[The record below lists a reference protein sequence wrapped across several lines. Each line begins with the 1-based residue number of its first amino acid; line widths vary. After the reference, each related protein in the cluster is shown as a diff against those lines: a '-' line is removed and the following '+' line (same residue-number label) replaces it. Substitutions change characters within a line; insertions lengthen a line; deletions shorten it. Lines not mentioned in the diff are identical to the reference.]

1 MPRYMVTGTYDDD
14 GMKGLLKEGGTARRD
29 VCAKLCADL
38 GGHLEA
44 AYFAFGQ
51 DDVHVIVDLPDNV
64 TMAAVSM
71 VVNAAGVG
79 RARTAVLL
87 TPEEIDEATRKS
99 INYRAPTPPVPPPPR
114 RYAP

>member
-14 GMKGLLKEGGTARRD
+14 GMKGLLNEGGTARRD

-44 AYFAFGQ
+44 TYFAFGH
-51 DDVHVIVDLPDNV
+51 DDVHLVVDLPDNV
-64 TMAAVSM
+64 TMAAVSL

-79 RARTAVLL
+79 RGRTTVLL

-99 INYRAPTPPVPPPPR
+99 IHYRPPTP
-114 RYAP
+114 